1 MRKLVL
7 SARAIEAEEKYDFPT
22 HSFGRLTVMDNFT
35 VASVILLLVIRNSN
49 SDVQENVLNG
59 AHLKIAT
66 AAVRIFLIF
75 YYSNSNT

>member
-1 MRKLVL
+1 
-7 SARAIEAEEKYDFPT
+7 
-22 HSFGRLTVMDNFT
+22 MDNFT